1 MTAVMLP
8 CFFRRRRRLTPP
20 PQDKQEERNIGA
32 DIMYVKRVLPNGVRI
47 ISE

>member
-20 PQDKQEERNIGA
+20 QYKQEERNIGA
-32 DIMYVKRVLPNGVRI
+32 DIMYVKRVLTNGVRI